1 MTGTSKTPADVRR
14 GIAELLVGAT
24 LISFSPVFVKIA
36 DIGPTIAGFYRT
48 AFGALF
54 LLIVV
59 IARGEPLWKGRKPLL
74 LALACAG
81 LFAADLTFWH
91 RAIEYIG
98 PGLSTI
104 MGNFQVF
111 FLAAVGILVFREKV
125 DWRFLLS
132 VPLAVAGL
140 MMLVGVDWSALE
152 STYKLGVAFGLLTAV
167 TYAAYVLIL
176 QKSQSGS
183 PRLSASANLA
193 VISLGTAAIMAIEGP
208 LQGESFH
215 VPNAR
220 SWIAMASY
228 GVLCQALG
236 WIIISHALT
245 RVEASRAGLIL
256 LLQPTLAFVWDVLFF
271 ARPTDIVDGLG
282 ALIALSAI
290 YIGGTRKK

>member
-1 MTGTSKTPADVRR
+1 MASTPERKSDFRR
-14 GIAELLVGAT
+14 GVVELLAGAT

-36 DIGPTIAGFYRT
+36 DVEPTVAGFYRS
-48 AFGALF
+48 AFGAVF

-59 IARGEPLWKGRKPLL
+59 VARGDALWKGRKPFL
-74 LALACAG
+74 LALACAAF
-81 LFAADLTFWH
+81 FAADLTFWH

-111 FLAAVGILVFREKV
+111 FLAAFGILVFREKV
-125 DWRFLLS
+125 DWRFLVS
-132 VPLAVAGL
+132 VPLAIAGL
-140 MMLVGVDWSALE
+140 MMLVGVDWSVLE

-167 TYAAYVLIL
+167 TYAAYVLVL
-176 QKSQSGS
+176 QKSQSES
-183 PRLSASANLA
+183 PRLSAPANLA

-208 LQGESFH
+208 IQGESFH

-236 WIIISHALT
+236 WIIISRALT

-256 LLQPTLAFVWDVLFF
+256 LLQPTLAFVWDILFF
-271 ARPTDIVDGLG
+271 ARPTNMIDALG
-282 ALIALSAI
+282 ASIALTAI
-290 YIGGTRKK
+290 YIGGARRR